1 MYEYLYVNLVKE
13 NADVAMCNYFSVKEN
28 GQITKILKIKTF
40 ETNNKENILK
50 QNLKY
55 AFAAYTT
62 VWNKL
67 FKKNI
72 FYNLSFPNDKCS
84 EDNCILLEIIDRL
97 NKYIYLDQAKYYYL
111 NRNNSLAHRK
121 IDNHLFDEVEVFAN
135 ILQFTLKN
143 YPKLKKYAEKCLI
156 ISYKISLDRLLDNSD
171 KGEYIK
177 EKIICQKK
185 IRELLI
191 SSLFKNSLNMRQ
203 KIIFSLIAINYKIYF
218 KLKNEIIKK
227 YFING

>member
-1 MYEYLYVNLVKE
+1 M
-13 NADVAMCNYFSVKEN
+13 
-28 GQITKILKIKTF
+28 
-40 ETNNKENILK
+40 
-50 QNLKY
+50 
-55 AFAAYTT
+55 
-62 VWNKL
+62 
-67 FKKNI
+67 
-72 FYNLSFPNDKCS
+72 
-84 EDNCILLEIIDRL
+84 LEIIDRL